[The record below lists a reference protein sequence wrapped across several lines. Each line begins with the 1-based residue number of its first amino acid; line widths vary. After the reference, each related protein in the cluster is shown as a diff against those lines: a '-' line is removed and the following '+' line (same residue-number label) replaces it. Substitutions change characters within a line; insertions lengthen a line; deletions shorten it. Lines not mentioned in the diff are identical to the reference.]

1 METLLSLT
9 KRISRGLMLFPDSLG
24 ERKKEKLRN
33 VKRNLKIIV
42 SLELWINVD
51 HVILS

>member
-9 KRISRGLMLFPDSLG
+9 KIISRGPMLFPDTAG
-24 ERKKEKLRN
+24 ERKKEKLIN

>member
-1 METLLSLT
+1 
-9 KRISRGLMLFPDSLG
+9 MLFPDTAG
-24 ERKKEKLRN
+24 ERKKEKLIN